1 MVCLFKGGLSA
12 PKCSGV
18 VCQLRDVRECF
29 ATSGSV
35 LPVQECSGEGC
46 QFRSVQERVA
56 SSGVFR
62 RGLPVQECSG
72 EGCQFRSVQER
83 VASSGV
89 FCQFRSVQ
97 ERVASSGV
105 VCQLTN
111 VSILTANF
119 VPLNAPLPLC
129 SNQQNV
135 FPLSVFHD

>member
-29 ATSGSV
+29 AT
-35 LPVQECSGEGC
+35 
-46 QFRSVQERVA
+46 
-56 SSGVFR
+56 
-62 RGLPVQECSG
+62 
-72 EGCQFRSVQER
+72 
-83 VASSGV
+83 SGV